1 MILSVYVD
9 KLTLSVH
16 IDQLT
21 LSVHVDKLTLSVHVD
36 KLTLSVHVDKLTL
49 SVHVDQLTLGVHV
62 CSMQLDQQRQ
72 APPGEPTR
80 DYVES
85 LVDREKHMKEHRAPL
100 PAYQDPPAYP
110 EGRPLPETP
119 EYTNTSAVFTA
130 SPYLQRSSSE
140 DDNNM

>member
-1 MILSVYVD
+1 MCVHACVCVCLGEGMADPFYLAS
-9 KLTLSVH
+9 KTLGRMLSVH
-16 IDQLT
+16 VFPLNGVVLLT
-21 LSVHVDKLTLSVHVD
+21 LSVHV
-36 KLTLSVHVDKLTL
+36 
-49 SVHVDQLTLGVHV
+49 
-62 CSMQLDQQRQ
+62 CSTQLDQQRQ

-85 LVDREKHMKEHRAPL
+85 LVDREKNMKEHRAPL

-119 EYTNTSAVFTA
+119 EYANTSAVFTA

-140 DDNNM
+140 DDNTL